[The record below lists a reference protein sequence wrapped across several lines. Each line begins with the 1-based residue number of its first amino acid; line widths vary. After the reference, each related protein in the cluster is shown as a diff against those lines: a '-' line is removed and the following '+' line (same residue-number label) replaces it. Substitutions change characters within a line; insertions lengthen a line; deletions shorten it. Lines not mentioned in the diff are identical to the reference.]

1 MGEEFWEEQLE
12 EAINAG
18 SNIGKGF
25 HEVRQEISYMM
36 VSIYESLGSYS
47 KAYDFLVEQAIGCSW
62 LHLFTVQNIVTMV
75 GYYDRLKS
83 AVYSRFVKND
93 LSSEDRQEFEKIQ
106 EWLDSRSHS

>member
-18 SNIGKGF
+18 SKVGKGF
-25 HEVRQEISYMM
+25 HEVRQEISYAM
-36 VSIYESLGSYS
+36 VSIYESLESYS
-47 KAYDFLVEQAIGCSW
+47 KAYDFLVEQAIGCPW
-62 LHLFTVQNIVTMV
+62 LHLFTVQNIVARV

-93 LSSEDRQEFEKIQ
+93 LSSDNRQEFEQIKN
-106 EWLDSRSHS
+106 WLDSR